1 MLTLMTKINTQFK
14 STIMTG
20 LIIILVLA
28 LAAVGVLV
36 VMLFRARENGAR
48 MEEQVRILGEEQ
60 RRLKA
65 DSRLVFKD
73 VAQQLLSEQSR
84 AMREQNDVRMGEIV
98 KPLRE
103 NLESLK
109 RTIDGYK
116 TEQVSYAAALK
127 QQIKDLSDMNRNI
140 GQEAKE
146 LTLALR
152 GDSKVQGDWGE
163 MMLKQILDMSG
174 LQEGVNYETQ
184 MTREADGSVLKGED
198 GARLR
203 PDVVF
208 FMPDNKRLVI
218 DSKTSLTA
226 YVEYVNATD
235 EASRA
240 EALRRHLASVRKHVD
255 ELANKKYQTIKDS
268 ADFVMMFVPNEPAYM
283 LAMSGD
289 ASLWEY
295 AYKRQVVMVS
305 PTHLISV
312 VKLISQLW
320 ARDRQSKNAIAI
332 ADEAGKMY
340 DKLVGFLADMEQ
352 VGKAIDGA
360 QKAHAEAL
368 KKLSEGKGNLIGRA
382 NKIKDLGA
390 KATKLLPDPD

>member
-1 MLTLMTKINTQFK
+1 
-14 STIMTG
+14 MTG
-20 LIIILVLA
+20 IIIVSVLA
-28 LAAVGVLV
+28 LAAIVALV
-36 VMLFRARENGAR
+36 MMLLQAREQSAR
-48 MEEQVRILGEEQ
+48 MQEQVRILGEEQ
-60 RRLKA
+60 KRLKE

-73 VAQQLLSEQSR
+73 VAQQLLAEQSR
-84 AMREQNDVRMGEIV
+84 SMREANDARMAEIV
-98 KPLRE
+98 KPLKE
-103 NLESLK
+103 NLETLK
-109 RTIDGYK
+109 RSIDGYK

-184 MTREADGSVLKGED
+184 MTREADGTVLKSEEGS
-198 GARLR
+198 RLR

-218 DSKTSLTA
+218 DSKVSLTA
-226 YVEYVNATD
+226 YVDYVNADDDTV
-235 EASRA
+235 RN
-240 EALRRHLASVRKHVD
+240 EALKRHIASVKKHVD
-255 ELANKKYQTIKDS
+255 ELAAKKYQQIKDS

-283 LAMSGD
+283 LAMSND
-289 ASLWEY
+289 ALLWEY

-340 DKLVGFLADMEQ
+340 DKLVGFMADMES
-352 VGKAIDGA
+352 VGKAIENA
-360 QKAHAEAL
+360 QKAHGDAL
-368 KKLSEGKGNLIGRA
+368 KKLSEGKGNLVGRA
-382 NKIKDLGA
+382 QKVKELGA
-390 KATKLLPDPD
+390 KATKLLPE

>member
-1 MLTLMTKINTQFK
+1 
-14 STIMTG
+14 MTG
-20 LIIILVLA
+20 LTIVVVLA
-28 LAAVGVLV
+28 LAAVGALALMLV
-36 VMLFRARENGAR
+36 RAREHGAR
-48 MEEQVRILGEEQ
+48 MQEQVRILGEEQ
-60 RRLKA
+60 RKLRE
-65 DSRLVFKD
+65 DSRLVFAD
-73 VAQQLLSEQSR
+73 VARQLLSEQSH
-84 AMREQNDVRMGEIV
+84 AMREANEARMGEIV
-98 KPLRE
+98 KPLRD
-103 NLESLK
+103 NLESLR

-140 GQEAKE
+140 SQEAKE

-184 MTREADGSVLKGED
+184 MTREADGSVLKGES
-198 GARLR
+198 GGRLR

-208 FMPDNKRLVI
+208 FMPDSKRLVI

-226 YVEYVNATD
+226 YIDYVNATD
-235 EASRA
+235 DDDRA
-240 EALRRHLASVRKHVD
+240 DALKRHLSSVRKHVD
-255 ELANKKYQTIKDS
+255 ELAAKKYQTIKDS

-283 LAMSGD
+283 LAMSAD
-289 ASLWEY
+289 ATLWEY

-340 DKLVGFLADMEQ
+340 DKLVGFIADMEQ
-352 VGKAIDGA
+352 VGKALDGA

-368 KKLSEGKGNLIGRA
+368 KKLSEGRGNLVGRA
-382 NKIKDLGA
+382 AKIKDLGA
-390 KATKLLPDPD
+390 KATKLLPE

>member
-1 MLTLMTKINTQFK
+1 
-14 STIMTG
+14 MTG
-20 LIIILVLA
+20 IIIVSVLA
-28 LAAVGVLV
+28 LAAIVALV
-36 VMLFRARENGAR
+36 MMLLQAREQSAR
-48 MEEQVRILGEEQ
+48 MQEQVRILGEEQ
-60 RRLKA
+60 KRLKE

-73 VAQQLLSEQSR
+73 VAQQLLAEQSR
-84 AMREQNDVRMGEIV
+84 SMREANDARMGEIV
-98 KPLRE
+98 KPLKE
-103 NLESLK
+103 NLETLK
-109 RTIDGYK
+109 RSIDGYK
-116 TEQVSYAAALK
+116 MEQVSYAAALK

-184 MTREADGSVLKGED
+184 MTREADGTVLKSEEGY
-198 GARLR
+198 RLR

-218 DSKTSLTA
+218 DSKVSLTA
-226 YVEYVNATD
+226 YVDYVNADDDTL
-235 EASRA
+235 RN
-240 EALRRHLASVRKHVD
+240 EALKRHIASVKKHVD
-255 ELANKKYQTIKDS
+255 ELAAKKYQQIKDS

-283 LAMSGD
+283 LAMSND
-289 ASLWEY
+289 ALLWEY

-340 DKLVGFLADMEQ
+340 DKLVGFIADMES
-352 VGKAIDGA
+352 VGKAIENA
-360 QKAHAEAL
+360 QKAHGDAL
-368 KKLSEGKGNLIGRA
+368 KKLSEGKGNLVGRA
-382 NKIKDLGA
+382 QKVKELGA
-390 KATKLLPDPD
+390 KATKLLPE

>member
-1 MLTLMTKINTQFK
+1 
-14 STIMTG
+14 MTG
-20 LIIILVLA
+20 IIIVSALA
-28 LAAVGVLV
+28 LAAIVALV
-36 VMLFRARENGAR
+36 VMLLQAREQSAR
-48 MEEQVRILGEEQ
+48 MQEQVRILGEEQ
-60 RRLKA
+60 QRLKE

-73 VAQQLLSEQSR
+73 VAQQLLAEQSR
-84 AMREQNDVRMGEIV
+84 SMREANDARMGEIV
-98 KPLRE
+98 KPLKE

-109 RTIDGYK
+109 RSIDGYK

-163 MMLKQILDMSG
+163 MMLKQILDLSG

-184 MTREADGSVLKGED
+184 MTREADGSVLKGEE
-198 GARLR
+198 GNRLR

-218 DSKTSLTA
+218 DSKVSLTA
-226 YVEYVNATD
+226 YVDYVNAD
-235 EASRA
+235 DDASRN
-240 EALRRHLASVRKHVD
+240 EALKRHLASVRKHVD
-255 ELANKKYQTIKDS
+255 ELATKKYQQIKDS

-283 LAMSGD
+283 LAMSSD
-289 ASLWEY
+289 DMLWEY

-340 DKLVGFLADMEQ
+340 DKLVGFIADMES
-352 VGKAIDGA
+352 VGKAIENA
-360 QKAHAEAL
+360 QKAHGDAL
-368 KKLSEGKGNLIGRA
+368 KKLSEGKGNLVGRA
-382 NKIKDLGA
+382 QKVKELGA
-390 KATKLLPDPD
+390 KATKLLPE

>member
-1 MLTLMTKINTQFK
+1 
-14 STIMTG
+14 MTG
-20 LIIILVLA
+20 IIIVSVLA
-28 LAAVGVLV
+28 LAAIVALV
-36 VMLFRARENGAR
+36 MMLLQAREQSAR
-48 MEEQVRILGEEQ
+48 MQEQVRILGEEQ
-60 RRLKA
+60 QRLKE

-73 VAQQLLSEQSR
+73 VAQQLLVEQSR
-84 AMREQNDVRMGEIV
+84 SMREANDARMGEIV
-98 KPLRE
+98 KPLKE
-103 NLESLK
+103 NLETLK
-109 RTIDGYK
+109 RSIDGYK
-116 TEQVSYAAALK
+116 MEQVSYAAALK

-163 MMLKQILDMSG
+163 LMLKQILDMSG

-184 MTREADGSVLKGED
+184 MTREADGTVLKSEEGS
-198 GARLR
+198 RLR

-208 FMPDNKRLVI
+208 VMPDNKRLVI
-218 DSKTSLTA
+218 DSKVSLTA
-226 YVEYVNATD
+226 YVDYVNADDDTV
-235 EASRA
+235 RN
-240 EALRRHLASVRKHVD
+240 EALKRHIASVKKHVD
-255 ELANKKYQTIKDS
+255 ELAAKKYQQIKDS

-283 LAMSGD
+283 LAMSND
-289 ASLWEY
+289 ALLWEY

-340 DKLVGFLADMEQ
+340 DKLVGFMADMES
-352 VGKAIDGA
+352 VGKAIENA
-360 QKAHAEAL
+360 QKAHGDAL
-368 KKLSEGKGNLIGRA
+368 KKLSEGKGNLVGRA
-382 NKIKDLGA
+382 QKVKELGA
-390 KATKLLPDPD
+390 KATKLLPE

>member
-1 MLTLMTKINTQFK
+1 
-14 STIMTG
+14 MTG
-20 LIIILVLA
+20 LTIVVVLA
-28 LAAVGVLV
+28 LAAVGALALMLV
-36 VMLFRARENGAR
+36 RAREHGAR
-48 MEEQVRILGEEQ
+48 MQEQVRILGEEQ
-60 RRLKA
+60 RKLRE
-65 DSRLVFKD
+65 DSRLVFAD
-73 VAQQLLSEQSR
+73 VARQLLSEQSH
-84 AMREQNDVRMGEIV
+84 AMRDANEARMGEIV
-98 KPLRE
+98 KPLRD
-103 NLESLK
+103 NLESLR

-140 GQEAKE
+140 SQEAKE

-184 MTREADGSVLKGED
+184 MTREADGSVLKGES
-198 GARLR
+198 GGRLR

-208 FMPDNKRLVI
+208 FMPDNKRLII

-226 YVEYVNATD
+226 YIDYVNATD
-235 EASRA
+235 DGERA
-240 EALRRHLASVRKHVD
+240 DALKRHLTSVRKHVD
-255 ELANKKYQTIKDS
+255 ELAAKKYQTIKDS

-283 LAMSGD
+283 LAMSAD
-289 ASLWEY
+289 ATLWEY

-340 DKLVGFLADMEQ
+340 DKLVSFITDMEQ
-352 VGKAIDGA
+352 VGKALDGA

-368 KKLSEGKGNLIGRA
+368 KKLSEGRGNLVGRA
-382 NKIKDLGA
+382 AKIKDLGA
-390 KATKLLPDPD
+390 KATKLLPE

>member
-1 MLTLMTKINTQFK
+1 
-14 STIMTG
+14 MTG
-20 LIIILVLA
+20 IIIVSVLA
-28 LAAVGVLV
+28 LAAIVALV
-36 VMLFRARENGAR
+36 MMLLQAREQSAR
-48 MEEQVRILGEEQ
+48 MQEQVRILGEEQ
-60 RRLKA
+60 QRLKE

-73 VAQQLLSEQSR
+73 VAQQLLAEQSR
-84 AMREQNDVRMGEIV
+84 SMREANDARMGEIV
-98 KPLRE
+98 KPFKE

-109 RTIDGYK
+109 RSIDGYK
-116 TEQVSYAAALK
+116 MEQVSYAAALK

-163 MMLKQILDMSG
+163 LMLKQILDMSG

-184 MTREADGSVLKGED
+184 MTREADGTVLKSEEGN
-198 GARLR
+198 RLR

-218 DSKTSLTA
+218 DSKVSLTA
-226 YVEYVNATD
+226 YVDYVNADDDTV
-235 EASRA
+235 RN
-240 EALRRHLASVRKHVD
+240 EALKRHIASVKKHVD
-255 ELANKKYQTIKDS
+255 ELAAKKYQQIKDS

-283 LAMSGD
+283 LAMSND
-289 ASLWEY
+289 ALLWEY

-340 DKLVGFLADMEQ
+340 DKLVGFMADMES
-352 VGKAIDGA
+352 VGKAIENA
-360 QKAHAEAL
+360 QKAHGDAL
-368 KKLSEGKGNLIGRA
+368 KKLSEGKGNLVGRA
-382 NKIKDLGA
+382 QKVKELGA
-390 KATKLLPDPD
+390 KATKLLPE

>member
-1 MLTLMTKINTQFK
+1 
-14 STIMTG
+14 MTG
-20 LIIILVLA
+20 LTIVVVLA
-28 LAAVGVLV
+28 LAAVGALALMLV
-36 VMLFRARENGAR
+36 RAREHGAR
-48 MEEQVRILGEEQ
+48 MQEQVRILGEEQ
-60 RRLKA
+60 RKLRE
-65 DSRLVFKD
+65 DSRLVFAD
-73 VAQQLLSEQSR
+73 VARQLLSEQSH
-84 AMREQNDVRMGEIV
+84 AMREANEARMGEIV
-98 KPLRE
+98 KPLRD
-103 NLESLK
+103 NLESLR

-140 GQEAKE
+140 SQEAKE

-184 MTREADGSVLKGED
+184 MTREADGSVLKGES
-198 GARLR
+198 GGRLR

-208 FMPDNKRLVI
+208 FMPDNKRLII

-226 YVEYVNATD
+226 YIDYVNATD
-235 EASRA
+235 DGERA
-240 EALRRHLASVRKHVD
+240 DALKRHLTSVRKHVD
-255 ELANKKYQTIKDS
+255 ELAAKKYQAIKDS

-283 LAMSGD
+283 LAMSAD
-289 ASLWEY
+289 ATLWEY

-340 DKLVGFLADMEQ
+340 DKLVGFIADMEQ
-352 VGKAIDGA
+352 VGKALDGA

-368 KKLSEGKGNLIGRA
+368 KKLSEGRGNLVGRA
-382 NKIKDLGA
+382 AKIKDLGA
-390 KATKLLPDPD
+390 KATKLLPE